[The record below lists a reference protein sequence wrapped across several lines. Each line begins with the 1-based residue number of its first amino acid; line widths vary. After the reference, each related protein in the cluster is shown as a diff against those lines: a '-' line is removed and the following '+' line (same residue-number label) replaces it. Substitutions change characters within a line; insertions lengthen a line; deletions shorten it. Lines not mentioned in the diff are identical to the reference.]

1 MTPAEYEWQDEQM
14 EELADQ
20 VRAEA
25 AKTGRDVRE
34 ILEAMRDEGYI
45 ECSDDALERCAKM
58 ALSITSAQQNSEAT

>member
-1 MTPAEYEWQDEQM
+1 MTPAEYKRQDRQM
-14 EELADQ
+14 QQLANQ
-20 VRAEA
+20 VRGEA

-58 ALSITSAQQNSEAT
+58 ASPVTSVESKTP

>member
-14 EELADQ
+14 QEMADE

-45 ECSDDALERCAKM
+45 ECSDDALERCAVM
-58 ALSITSAQQNSEAT
+58 AQNHRASHDHAAEQ